1 MDEIKRTILRSIMC
15 SKYNNS
21 IEEAGKH
28 EEEILQQI
36 EEIQKF
42 LDRQKEIYEKL
53 KEKEGKNNGLQVN
66 PETGRVVF
74 EEGTLIHCA
83 SEGYYEKLVNIKDKG
98 IMSGDFIGIPE
109 ADNQETFLC
118 ADFYRAD
125 ERIDSKKFFDRIGQ
139 SDSLACRG
147 PFSEKWKH
155 CLKLAFIINPD
166 IELKDLLDTDMYKK
180 ENRNH
185 VMQNMLS
192 LLESYTDEKYGQV
205 SAIPYGIP
213 SSAFSGIVLGDYLLQ
228 NEQYIRTIQQL
239 FPDCY
244 ILTHEGKVFF
254 DPTLSTEENDT
265 KQNECIENLQQFR
278 TDLTELGDRAVGRFL
293 EKAPKSTRELLD
305 LKQQEYSKK
314 LSSYNPK
321 SIEEAFKVLE
331 EKRKRVKLN
340 RQNEPENEDN
350 LDEETKTIFELMSK
364 YEQDIKQIFISNNE
378 SITHITDVSP
388 ENMIG
393 GKISRSINRANN
405 YETERGDW
413 VFASSNPMDGKNP
426 YIARNPKSGMVLI
439 DRNTYIYCSDN
450 MQTQHD
456 EQGQSRVIL
465 KNPNYVYKINPERFK
480 PVVTLRRDERG
491 KPFFEFS
498 EEWISEEEIDIS
510 DSEQVLGVEEITDI
524 TEVIENYQVLCD
536 VNRTGEAMKI
546 RGCSS
551 REEAIQKL
559 FDSIKSGDLRYING
573 EANINVS
580 QMLENFGIVNI
591 IGKATVDIQI
601 SEKDTAKKQIKED
614 ENMVLRQ
621 GKTGETLSLSE

>member
-1 MDEIKRTILRSIMC
+1 MDEIKRTILRAIIC

-21 IEEAGKH
+21 IEEARKH
-28 EEEILQQI
+28 EEEILKQI
-36 EEIQKF
+36 DEIQKF
-42 LDRQKEIYEKL
+42 LDRQKKRYEKL
-53 KEKEGKNNGLQVN
+53 KEKEGKNNGLQVS
-66 PETGRVVF
+66 PETERVVF

-125 ERIDSKKFFDRIGQ
+125 ERIDSKKFFDRIGE

-180 ENRNH
+180 ENNNH

-213 SSAFSGIVLGDYLLQ
+213 SSAFSGIVVGDYLLQ
-228 NEQYIRTIQQL
+228 NEQYMRTIQQL

-254 DPTLSTEENDT
+254 DPTLSKEENDT
-265 KQNECIENLQQFR
+265 KQNECIESLQQFR
-278 TDLTELGDRAVGRFL
+278 SDLTKLGDRTISKFL
-293 EKAPKSTRELLD
+293 EKAPKSMRELLD
-305 LKQQEYSKK
+305 IKQQEYNKK
-314 LSSYNPK
+314 LSTHSPE
-321 SIEEAFKVLE
+321 SIEKAFKILE
-331 EKRKRVKLN
+331 EKRNRVKLN
-340 RQNEPENEDN
+340 RQSEPEKEEN
-350 LDEETKTIFELMSK
+350 LDKETQTIFELMSK
-364 YEQDIKQIFISNNE
+364 YEQDIKQIFISTGE

-393 GKISRSINRANN
+393 GKISRSINRANH

-413 VFASSNPMDGKNP
+413 VFASSNPIDGKNP
-426 YIARNPKSGMVLI
+426 YIARNPKCGMVLI
-439 DRNTYIYCSDN
+439 DQNTYIYGSDN
-450 MQTQHD
+450 IQVQHD
-456 EQGQSRVIL
+456 EQGQGRVIL
-465 KNPNYVYKINPERFK
+465 RNPNYVYKINPEKFK
-480 PVVTLRRDERG
+480 PVVTLRIDERE

-498 EEWISEEEIDIS
+498 EEWISEEDVDIS
-510 DSEQVLGVEEITDI
+510 NPEQVLDVKKITDI
-524 TEVIENYQVLCD
+524 TEVVKNYQVLCD
-536 VNRTGEAMKI
+536 VNRTGEATKI

-551 REEAIQKL
+551 REESIQKL
-559 FDSIKSGDLRYING
+559 FASIKSGDLRYING

-580 QMLENFGIVNI
+580 QMLENFGIVNT
-591 IGKATVDIQI
+591 IGRTTVDVQT
-601 SEKDTAKKQIKED
+601 SEKDAAKKQVEKD
-614 ENMVLRQ
+614 ENIVIRQ
-621 GKTGETLSLSE
+621 GEKEEI